1 MIPFGKH
8 LNIKSRTKNPTDK
21 DVLTILYQLNR
32 SIGNTE
38 KAKEYKA
45 KIDALK

>member
-1 MIPFGKH
+1 MKVGKKINSN
-8 LNIKSRTKNPTDK
+8 LI
-21 DVLTILYQLNR
+21 VNR